1 MTTLE
6 IILISYILLSWFL
19 MIMIAILPTRILT
32 KVSFIFVIVCPPL
45 IIGVI
50 GDLIK
55 RKHDKRK
62 ERKEERENDYF
73 DTKKQDNREDN

>member
-6 IILISYILLSWFL
+6 IILISYILLSWFI
-19 MIMIAILPTRILT
+19 MIMFAILPKRVTD
-32 KVSFIFVIVCPPL
+32 KVSFIFIIICPPL

-50 GDLIK
+50 VELIK

-62 ERKEERENDYF
+62 EQKEE
-73 DTKKQDNREDN
+73 

>member
-19 MIMIAILPTRILT
+19 IIIFVILPKRIIN
-32 KVSFIFVIVCPPL
+32 KVFYLFIIVCPPL

-50 GDLIK
+50 GELIK
-55 RKHDKRK
+55 RKMK
-62 ERKEERENDYF
+62 EKKEEREN
-73 DTKKQDNREDN
+73 E

>member
-6 IILISYILLSWFL
+6 IILISYILLNWFL
-19 MIMIAILPTRILT
+19 GIMIAILPTRVLI

-50 GDLIK
+50 GELIK
-55 RKHDKRK
+55 RKMK
-62 ERKEERENDYF
+62 EKKEEREN
-73 DTKKQDNREDN
+73 E